1 MILVNSRSGAPSPMK
16 ASKPPIHGPVGLEDD
31 DDDDDVSDVVSALQ
45 FNDGHASQSLGS
57 RMSTRS

>member
-16 ASKPPIHGPVGLEDD
+16 ASKLPIRGPVGLE

-57 RMSTRS
+57 RMSMRS

>member
-16 ASKPPIHGPVGLEDD
+16 ASKPPIRGSVGLD
-31 DDDDDVSDVVSALQ
+31 DDDDDVVSTLR

-57 RMSTRS
+57 RMSMRS